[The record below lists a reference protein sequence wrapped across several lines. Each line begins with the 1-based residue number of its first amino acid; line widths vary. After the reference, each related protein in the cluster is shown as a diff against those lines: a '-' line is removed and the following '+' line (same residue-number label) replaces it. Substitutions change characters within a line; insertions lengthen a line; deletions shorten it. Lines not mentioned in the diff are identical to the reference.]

1 MKSFYRVIRG
11 HIVTGFIFVL
21 PLLITISVISKYWK
35 QLIAVGAKLSK
46 LFFLDTVLG
55 SAGDA
60 VMAILLMLFICVV
73 AGFLVKLTIFKSLSD
88 RIDAWLGTLIPS
100 YNSMKG
106 DTLKKLGTI
115 NDEPVV
121 YQTCL
126 VKRAGLWQP
135 AYLVESKEDGSVVAF
150 VPNAPKPDTGQVVLA
165 NTNEWKPAEMD
176 SLTLNNILKKMGKG
190 L

>member
-1 MKSFYRVIRG
+1 MNSLYRIIRG
-11 HIVTGFIFVL
+11 HVITGFIFVL
-21 PLLITISVISKYWK
+21 PLLITISVIGKFWK
-35 QLIAVGAKLSK
+35 QLIAAGGKLSK

-60 VMAILLMLFICVV
+60 VMAILIMLLICIV
-73 AGFLVKLTIFKSLSD
+73 AGFLVKLTVFKSLSD
-88 RIDAWLGTLIPS
+88 KIDSWLATLIPS
-100 YNSMKG
+100 YNSLKG
-106 DTLKKLGTI
+106 VTLKKLGTI

-165 NTNEWKPAEMD
+165 NPHEWKPAEID